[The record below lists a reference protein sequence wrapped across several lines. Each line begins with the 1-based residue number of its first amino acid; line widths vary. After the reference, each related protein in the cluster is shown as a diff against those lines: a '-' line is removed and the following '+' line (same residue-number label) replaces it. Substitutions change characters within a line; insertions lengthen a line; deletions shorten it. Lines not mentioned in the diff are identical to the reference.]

1 MTATIPIRLAHSPD
15 SDDLVMWWPL
25 VGVSGPGETPPGPV
39 IETGG
44 FEFELVARDVEELNK
59 LAVGGGERSPRSR
72 SGLVEGSE
80 SGADARDLYDCTAV
94 SAGAYPA
101 IADRYAITRVGGS
114 FGEGYGPRVV
124 VREDSAVREWG
135 GLRGRRIGVP
145 GENTSAFLAMSLMLG
160 DGEGGRGFEWVE
172 MLFSEIPGAVAR
184 GEVDAGLLIHEAQ
197 LTYAEMGLRE
207 VANLGAWW
215 EAAVGGPLALGL
227 NVVRKGLDE
236 EHGAGT
242 VEALSRVLSASVEH
256 AVNVAPEESR
266 RYLQLNKGDRTEW
279 DDPELVDRYLAMYV
293 SGLTMDMGERGERA
307 IRELLRR
314 GAERGYCAAV
324 EGIEVV

>member
-72 SGLVEGSE
+72 WGLVEGSE

-124 VREDSAVREWG
+124 V
-135 GLRGRRIGVP
+135 
-145 GENTSAFLAMSLMLG
+145 
-160 DGEGGRGFEWVE
+160 
-172 MLFSEIPGAVAR
+172 
-184 GEVDAGLLIHEAQ
+184 
-197 LTYAEMGLRE
+197 
-207 VANLGAWW
+207 
-215 EAAVGGPLALGL
+215 AAC
-227 NVVRKGLDE
+227 
-236 EHGAGT
+236 
-242 VEALSRVLSASVEH
+242 LSW
-256 AVNVAPEESR
+256 N
-266 RYLQLNKGDRTEW
+266 
-279 DDPELVDRYLAMYV
+279 
-293 SGLTMDMGERGERA
+293 
-307 IRELLRR
+307 
-314 GAERGYCAAV
+314 
-324 EGIEVV
+324 